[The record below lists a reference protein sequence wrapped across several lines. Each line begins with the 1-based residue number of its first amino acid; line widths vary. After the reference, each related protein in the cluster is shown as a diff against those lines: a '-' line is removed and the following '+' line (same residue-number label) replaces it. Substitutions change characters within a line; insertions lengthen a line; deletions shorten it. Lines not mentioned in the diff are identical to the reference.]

1 MIITS
6 FLSTSPLKDTS
17 LTKTS
22 GKKLRALWAAHVTGL
37 LSEPKKIELL
47 NHEDEYVRAWTVQL
61 LCEDRMPCDKALKT
75 FKKMAKEESFRISS
89 EINISGA
96 CVANKGQLIN
106 TCKGQESQTGEKLG
120 SNEQIKIEKIFYLG
134 TFVKKLEEYKN
145 YPNE

>member
-1 MIITS
+1 MRYIIIVFFLIT
-6 FLSTSPLKDTS
+6 LSTI
-17 LTKTS
+17 
-22 GKKLRALWAAHVTGL
+22 GL
-37 LSEPKKIELL
+37 CSEYENQITHL
-47 NHEDEYVRAWTVQL
+47 V
-61 LCEDRMPCDKALKT
+61 
-75 FKKMAKEESFRISS
+75 KKMAKEESLRISS

-120 SNEQIKIEKIFYLG
+120 SNEQIKIGKIIYLG